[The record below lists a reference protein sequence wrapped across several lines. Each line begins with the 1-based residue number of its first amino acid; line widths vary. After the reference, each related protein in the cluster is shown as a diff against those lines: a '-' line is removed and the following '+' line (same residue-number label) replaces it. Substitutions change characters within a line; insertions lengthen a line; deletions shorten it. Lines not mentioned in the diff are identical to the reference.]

1 MKPEV
6 GKYIERIL
14 KERGE
19 ERVVIPELP
28 ETAGIVET
36 LRAIYEGLSV
46 ISKKLDD
53 LTNLI
58 DFGLPNS
65 DRWRWVPIKHK
76 NVVIPPGRR
85 FKLYEQKGSG
95 YIYSFIASVS
105 NPDLRM
111 LIDVGADNRI
121 DIDESPRELY
131 NMGLTGTNQG
141 YFQVTLW
148 DETNDIYVVGYSPI
162 GLGVPFTGVNRA
174 EIINPTDTPG
184 TIYFMTAWL
193 LMTRW

>member
-1 MKPEV
+1 MTIKIKIKGFEEE
-6 GKYIERIL
+6 K
-14 KERGE
+14 KEE
-19 ERVVIPELP
+19 LPELP
-28 ETAGIVET
+28 ESASVSES
-36 LRAIYEGLSV
+36 LRAIYESLKI

-65 DRWRWVPIKHK
+65 DKWRWVPIIHK
-76 NVVIPPGRR
+76 NKVVPPGGR
-85 FKLYEQKGSG
+85 FKLYEKKGSG
-95 YIYSFIASVS
+95 YIYAFIASVN

-121 DIDESPRELY
+121 EIDESPRELY

-148 DETNDIYVVGYSPI
+148 DETNDVYVVGYSPI
-162 GLGVPFTGVNRA
+162 GLGVPFTGINRA
-174 EIINPTDTPG
+174 EIINPTDKPG